1 MGYYRFDGT
10 YVPGGDT
17 YFEMVDGI
25 LGKELRPKAAY
36 LPGFYRSM
44 MLTPDFWRYFG
55 ESALTGLPDIAVP
68 QTRGKSVYICGDS
81 LHAWAAGNGS
91 DTEGFATDWNRH
103 LGANVTNAGYAGSTW
118 TGTTGGGGI
127 QRVTELVAAGKAY
140 DVFVL
145 AWGTNIEMTQ
155 MIDENG
161 DPVFDESGN
170 PVMVPNDGTVGDAPS
185 NAEGC
190 SMAAAMKWCIGQ
202 LRTAFPKSSIGIII
216 PPPTYTNGGMKERGD
231 LMIEVCQLL
240 HVPYVDMRE
249 RLTVEDLQADGV
261 HLTAGGAAKYGAAE
275 AELILRICPYGE
287 ALQ

>member
-10 YVPGGDT
+10 YVPGGDS

-36 LPGFYRSM
+36 LPGFYRAM
-44 MLTPDFWRYFG
+44 ANTADFWRYFG
-55 ESALTGLPDIAVP
+55 ENAITGLPDTAVP
-68 QTRGKSVYICGDS
+68 QTRGKSVYIGGDS
-81 LHAWAAGNGS
+81 LHAWAGGNGS
-91 DTEGFATDWNRH
+91 TTEGFATDWNRH

-127 QRVTELVAAGKAY
+127 QRVTELVAAGKSY
-140 DVFVL
+140 DVIVL
-145 AWGTNIEMTQ
+145 SYGTNSDPGGDGAIA
-155 MIDENG
+155 DE
-161 DPVFDESGN
+161 V
-170 PVMVPNDGTVGDAPS
+170 S

-190 SMAAAMKWCIGQ
+190 TMVAAMKWCIGQ
-202 LRTAFPKSSIGIII
+202 LRAAFPRSAIGIII
-216 PPPTYTNGGMKERGD
+216 PPPVYTNDGMQERGD

-261 HLTAGGAAKYGAAE
+261 HLAAGGAAKYGAAE
-275 AELILRICPYGE
+275 AELILRICPYGKSF
-287 ALQ
+287 Q